1 MTSSNAQG
9 RRPGRARKRRLRA
22 WPERLAALGSLILVV
37 AVITAIV
44 FGSKPGSGSRPSV
57 QQHPR
62 VTTTHSTGAA
72 GVSTGAGEPGTAT
85 VPILMYHVIN
95 APPPQSSA
103 LPALYVPAD
112 EFSSQMDA
120 LKADGWHAVTLNQLE
135 AYWTRGV
142 PLGPGKPIV
151 ITFDRG
157 YASQYT
163 SALPILKRLGW
174 VGVENLQ
181 VSGLSPSEGGL
192 TDSQVRGLIA
202 AGWEVDTQGISHAD
216 LITLG
221 SDQLRSEVATARQML
236 HGRYGVPVNWFSYPS
251 GHYDSTVI
259 AAVRAA
265 GFVGSTTVIP
275 GWASPQQDRFR
286 LPRVQVLG
294 NTSPDQLLS
303 QIAAA
308 KANTSAPPA
317 YSGPGIA

>member
-1 MTSSNAQG
+1 
-9 RRPGRARKRRLRA
+9 
-22 WPERLAALGSLILVV
+22 V
-37 AVITAIV
+37 A
-44 FGSKPGSGSRPSV
+44 
-57 QQHPR
+57 
-62 VTTTHSTGAA
+62 TTHSTGAA
-72 GVSTGAGEPGTAT
+72 GASSGAGAPGTAT

-95 APPPQSSA
+95 TAPPQSSA

-135 AYWTRGV
+135 AYWTHGV

-151 ITFDRG
+151 ISFDRG

-163 SALPILKRLGW
+163 SALPVLKRLGW
-174 VGVENLQ
+174 VGVENLE
-181 VSGLSPSEGGL
+181 VNGLSSSQGGL

-202 AGWEVDTQGISHAD
+202 AGWEVDTEGISHAD

-221 SDQLRSEVATARQML
+221 SDQLRNEVATARQTL
-236 HGRYGVPVNWFSYPS
+236 HGRYGVPVNWFSYPY
-251 GHYDSTVI
+251 GHYDATVI

-275 GWASPQQDRFR
+275 GWASPLQDRYR
-286 LPRVQVLG
+286 LPRVPVLS

-303 QIAAA
+303 QIASAE
-308 KANTSAPPA
+308 ANTSAPPA
-317 YSGPGIA
+317 YSGPGLA

>member
-1 MTSSNAQG
+1 MSFREAQAS
-9 RRPGRARKRRLRA
+9 RLERARERRLRVRR
-22 WPERLAALGSLILVV
+22 ERFAALGSLILVV
-37 AVITAIV
+37 VVVAALVLASTR
-44 FGSKPGSGSRPSV
+44 GSGSRASKQGSTV
-57 QQHPR
+57 SAK
-62 VTTTHSTGAA
+62 HSTG
-72 GVSTGAGEPGTAT
+72 GVSVSRGTAT
-85 VPILMYHVIN
+85 VPILTYHVIN
-95 APPPQSSA
+95 VPPSQSAA

-120 LKADGWHAVTLNQLE
+120 LKADGWHAVTLDQLE

-151 ITFDRG
+151 ITFDSG

-163 SALPILKRLGW
+163 NALPVLKRLGW

-181 VSGLSPSEGGL
+181 VTGLPPSEGGL

-202 AGWEVDTQGISHAD
+202 AGWELDTQGISHAD
-216 LITLG
+216 LITLD
-221 SDQLRSEVATARQML
+221 SDHLRYEVATARQML
-236 HGRYGVPVNWFSYPS
+236 RSRYEVPVNWFSYPS
-251 GHYDSTVI
+251 GHYDATVI

-265 GFVGSTTVIP
+265 GFVGSTTVIR

-286 LPRVQVLG
+286 LPRLQVLG
-294 NTSPDQLLS
+294 GTSPPELLS
-303 QIAAA
+303 QVASA

>member
-1 MTSSNAQG
+1 MTSRNAQG
-9 RRPGRARKRRLRA
+9 RRSGRARKRRLRG

-37 AVITAIV
+37 VVITAIV
-44 FGSKPGSGSRPSV
+44 LGSKPRSGSSRRSNQGSTV
-57 QQHPR
+57 SAK
-62 VTTTHSTGAA
+62 HSTGATA
-72 GVSTGAGEPGTAT
+72 VSSGAGQPGTAT

-103 LPALYVPAD
+103 LPALYVPAA
-112 EFSSQMDA
+112 EFSSQMNA
-120 LKADGWHAVTLNQLE
+120 LKADGWHAVTLDQLE

-151 ITFDRG
+151 LTFDRG

-163 SALPILKRLGW
+163 SALPVLKRLGW

-216 LITLG
+216 LITLS
-221 SDQLRSEVATARQML
+221 SDQLRNEVATARQTL

-294 NTSPDQLLS
+294 DTGPQQLLS

-308 KANTSAPPA
+308 KANTSVPPS